1 MQDRISLF
9 ENKQKEYS
17 GSGGKPVMTKSVDL
31 QRMSSDV
38 SSPSTTALE
47 KAMLKRWRG
56 ASDMSIDLSSEKDA
70 ETILCIPSSVSVSQ
84 TKSSEEKNACSLNDT
99 ATNYIKSG
107 SKIVLGRDGDSGLED
122 ACFNRSEDGSE
133 CSKSSSKLG
142 TGKND
147 GCKDQICGKI
157 ESRSFI
163 SRLED
168 QQNSVEKVKSL
179 PASKNM
185 EEILFGNEGKLK
197 DSYRGEEHGGAKGRA
212 TSETQ
217 VTRSKGQWTPQSGQD
232 EIPDKKEGFESIDIT
247 FTRSQKATQKTM
259 GDSGSYEGTDS
270 KIREAF
276 AALYKEGFGGN
287 SLCSQHEGRS
297 LGETEKFEKNEFA
310 MSTKISGSSA
320 SIVEDSGPPRMM
332 FQIQVS
338 APEQIKKAS
347 VRRDESSFGYGNSQT
362 QVCSK
367 LIKTQESFDSLST
380 PASEQVQ
387 KARKSK
393 GNQEHN
399 VGLKMKA
406 NELEK
411 LLAEHKL
418 QVFGDQSNSSG
429 RGRLD
434 DIQHESAAS
443 LSYRKPVADI
453 ASPQLFDS
461 YTLTESVASS
471 KTLTKLKVAYLT
483 KRVDSQKHDNVLNK
497 SFAELSVSEGSRGKF
512 YVSYMQKRD
521 AKLRKEWSSNRADK
535 EARLKAMQDRLE
547 RSRAETKIKFS
558 GSADRENSVFRA
570 HRLAERLRSFNSR
583 SIMKSEQVDL

>member
-1 MQDRISLF
+1 
-9 ENKQKEYS
+9 
-17 GSGGKPVMTKSVDL
+17 
-31 QRMSSDV
+31 
-38 SSPSTTALE
+38 
-47 KAMLKRWRG
+47 
-56 ASDMSIDLSSEKDA
+56 
-70 ETILCIPSSVSVSQ
+70 
-84 TKSSEEKNACSLNDT
+84 
-99 ATNYIKSG
+99 
-107 SKIVLGRDGDSGLED
+107 
-122 ACFNRSEDGSE
+122 
-133 CSKSSSKLG
+133 
-142 TGKND
+142 
-147 GCKDQICGKI
+147 
-157 ESRSFI
+157 
-163 SRLED
+163 
-168 QQNSVEKVKSL
+168 
-179 PASKNM
+179 
-185 EEILFGNEGKLK
+185 
-197 DSYRGEEHGGAKGRA
+197 
-212 TSETQ
+212 
-217 VTRSKGQWTPQSGQD
+217 
-232 EIPDKKEGFESIDIT
+232 
-247 FTRSQKATQKTM
+247 
-259 GDSGSYEGTDS
+259 
-270 KIREAF
+270 
-276 AALYKEGFGGN
+276 
-287 SLCSQHEGRS
+287 
-297 LGETEKFEKNEFA
+297 

-320 SIVEDSGPPRMM
+320 SIVEDSGPLRMM

-362 QVCSK
+362 QVCGK

-393 GNQEHN
+393 WNQEHN

-443 LSYRKPVADI
+443 LSYRKLVADI

-497 SFAELSVSEGSRGKF
+497 SFAELSVPEGSRGKF

-547 RSRAETKIKFS
+547 RSRAEMKIKFS

-570 HRLAERLRSFNSR
+570 H
-583 SIMKSEQVDL
+583 